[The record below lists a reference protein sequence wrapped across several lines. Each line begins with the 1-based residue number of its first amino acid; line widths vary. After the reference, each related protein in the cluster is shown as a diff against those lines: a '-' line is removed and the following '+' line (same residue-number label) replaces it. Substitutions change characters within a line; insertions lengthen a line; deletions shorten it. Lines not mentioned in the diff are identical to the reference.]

1 MLNIVVF
8 CSGKG
13 TNLQAIIKTIHE
25 KDIEAKV
32 SLIISDKEKA
42 YCLERAKH
50 AKIRAI
56 FVNPKNFPS
65 KQKFE
70 NRIIGYLKEENIGLI
85 VLAGFM
91 RMLSPF
97 FVQNYSNKILN
108 IHPSLLPAFKGSANA
123 VADALDYGM
132 KITGT
137 TVHFVDEKLDN
148 GPIVLQRAVE
158 IAEND
163 NEDSLRQKI
172 QQQEHILYPL
182 AIQLFVE
189 GRLKIEG
196 RRVEINPE
204 NYNPQD

>member
-1 MLNIVVF
+1 M
-8 CSGKG
+8 
-13 TNLQAIIKTIHE
+13 QAIIKTIHE